1 VVVVVVV
8 EVVVVEVEVVV
19 VEVVV
24 VEVVVVEVEVV
35 ATGGNVDVVEVVVV
49 KAVVVEVV
57 VASGTVVSGSSAIV
71 LVVVVAMSSSGT
83 VVSGSSAIVLVVV
96 VAVSGGV
103 ASTGTVPV
111 VESTGLGTP
120 TSVGISADTG
130 NANVPTQT
138 LVVCFDAHTHN
149 TPDFLRVVPS
159 RLHLTGFAFDF
170 VLAIENQRL
179 PTRVPAHTTF
189 WRDKVAT

>member
-1 VVVVVVV
+1 MVVVVVVV
-8 EVVVVEVEVVV
+8 VDVEVVV
-19 VEVVV
+19 VVVS
-24 VEVVVVEVEVV
+24 
-35 ATGGNVDVVEVVVV
+35 
-49 KAVVVEVV
+49 
-57 VASGTVVSGSSAIV
+57 SGTVVSGSSAIV
-71 LVVVVAMSSSGT
+71 LVV

-120 TSVGISADTG
+120 TSVGIAADTG
-130 NANVPTQT
+130 SANVPTQT

-159 RLHLTGFAFDF
+159 RLHLTGFAFDV
-170 VLAIENQRL
+170 VLATENQRL
-179 PTRVPAHTTF
+179 PTRVAAHTTF
-189 WRDKVAT
+189 

>member
-1 VVVVVVV
+1 MVVVVVVV

-19 VEVVV
+19 S
-24 VEVVVVEVEVV
+24 
-35 ATGGNVDVVEVVVV
+35 
-49 KAVVVEVV
+49 
-57 VASGTVVSGSSAIV
+57 SGTVVSGSSAIV
-71 LVVVVAMSSSGT
+71 LVVVV
-83 VVSGSSAIVLVVV
+83 SGSSAIVLVVVV

-130 NANVPTQT
+130 SANVPTQT
-138 LVVCFDAHTHN
+138 LVVCFDAHTHT

-170 VLAIENQRL
+170 VLATENQRL
-179 PTRVPAHTTF
+179 PTRVAAHTTF

>member
-1 VVVVVVV
+1 MVVVVVVDV
-8 EVVVVEVEVVV
+8 VVVVEVEVVV
-19 VEVVV
+19 S
-24 VEVVVVEVEVV
+24 
-35 ATGGNVDVVEVVVV
+35 
-49 KAVVVEVV
+49 
-57 VASGTVVSGSSAIV
+57 SGTVVSGSSVIVLVVVVSGSSAIV
-71 LVVVVAMSSSGT
+71 LVV
-83 VVSGSSAIVLVVV
+83 VVV

-159 RLHLTGFAFDF
+159 RLHLTGFAFDV
-170 VLAIENQRL
+170 VLATENQRL
-179 PTRVPAHTTF
+179 PTRVAAHTTF
-189 WRDKVAT
+189 

>member
-1 VVVVVVV
+1 MVVVVVVV
-8 EVVVVEVEVVV
+8 DVEVVV
-19 VEVVV
+19 VVVS
-24 VEVVVVEVEVV
+24 
-35 ATGGNVDVVEVVVV
+35 
-49 KAVVVEVV
+49 
-57 VASGTVVSGSSAIV
+57 SGTVVSGSSVIVLVVVVSGSSAIV
-71 LVVVVAMSSSGT
+71 LVV
-83 VVSGSSAIVLVVV
+83 VVV

-120 TSVGISADTG
+120 TSVGIAADTG
-130 NANVPTQT
+130 SANVPTQT

-159 RLHLTGFAFDF
+159 RLHLTCFAFDF

-179 PTRVPAHTTF
+179 PTRVAAHTP
-189 WRDKVAT
+189 V

>member
-1 VVVVVVV
+1 MVVVVVVVVVVV
-8 EVVVVEVEVVV
+8 EVVVVS
-19 VEVVV
+19 
-24 VEVVVVEVEVV
+24 
-35 ATGGNVDVVEVVVV
+35 T
-49 KAVVVEVV
+49 
-57 VASGTVVSGSSAIV
+57 
-71 LVVVVAMSSSGT
+71 SSSGT
-83 VVSGSSAIVLVVV
+83 VVAGSSAIVLVVV

-120 TSVGISADTG
+120 TNVGIAADTG
-130 NANVPTQT
+130 SANVPTQT

-170 VLAIENQRL
+170 VLATENQRL
-179 PTRVPAHTTF
+179 PKRVAAHTTF

>member
-1 VVVVVVV
+1 MVVVVVV
-8 EVVVVEVEVVV
+8 EVVVV
-19 VEVVV
+19 
-24 VEVVVVEVEVV
+24 
-35 ATGGNVDVVEVVVV
+35 D
-49 KAVVVEVV
+49 VVVEVV
-57 VASGTVVSGSSAIV
+57 VA
-71 LVVVVAMSSSGT
+71 SGT

-120 TSVGISADTG
+120 TNVGISADTG
-130 NANVPTQT
+130 SANVPTQT

>member
-1 VVVVVVV
+1 MPPALTVDACKADAVGATGGSVVVVVVV
-8 EVVVVEVEVVV
+8 EVVVV
-19 VEVVV
+19 
-24 VEVVVVEVEVV
+24 
-35 ATGGNVDVVEVVVV
+35 D
-49 KAVVVEVV
+49 VVVEVV
-57 VASGTVVSGSSAIV
+57 VA
-71 LVVVVAMSSSGT
+71 SGT

-130 NANVPTQT
+130 SANVPTQT

>member
-1 VVVVVVV
+1 MVVVVVVV

-19 VEVVV
+19 S
-24 VEVVVVEVEVV
+24 
-35 ATGGNVDVVEVVVV
+35 
-49 KAVVVEVV
+49 
-57 VASGTVVSGSSAIV
+57 SGTVVSGSSAIV
-71 LVVVVAMSSSGT
+71 LVVVV
-83 VVSGSSAIVLVVV
+83 SGSSAIVLVVVVV

-130 NANVPTQT
+130 NAKVPTQT

-159 RLHLTGFAFDF
+159 RLHLTGFAFDV
-170 VLAIENQRL
+170 VLATENQRL
-179 PTRVPAHTTF
+179 PTRVAAHTTF
-189 WRDKVAT
+189 

>member
-1 VVVVVVV
+1 MVVVVVVV

-19 VEVVV
+19 S
-24 VEVVVVEVEVV
+24 
-35 ATGGNVDVVEVVVV
+35 
-49 KAVVVEVV
+49 
-57 VASGTVVSGSSAIV
+57 SGTVVSGSSAIV
-71 LVVVVAMSSSGT
+71 LVV

-130 NANVPTQT
+130 SANVPTQT

>member
-1 VVVVVVV
+1 MVVVVVV

-19 VEVVV
+19 S
-24 VEVVVVEVEVV
+24 
-35 ATGGNVDVVEVVVV
+35 
-49 KAVVVEVV
+49 
-57 VASGTVVSGSSAIV
+57 SGTVVSGSSAIV
-71 LVVVVAMSSSGT
+71 LVVVV
-83 VVSGSSAIVLVVV
+83 SGSSAIVLVVVV

-130 NANVPTQT
+130 SANVPTQT

>member
-1 VVVVVVV
+1 MVVVVVVGVVVVVV
-8 EVVVVEVEVVV
+8 EVVVEVVV
-19 VEVVV
+19 S
-24 VEVVVVEVEVV
+24 
-35 ATGGNVDVVEVVVV
+35 
-49 KAVVVEVV
+49 
-57 VASGTVVSGSSAIV
+57 SGTVVSGSSAIV
-71 LVVVVAMSSSGT
+71 LVV

-130 NANVPTQT
+130 SANVPTQT

-159 RLHLTGFAFDF
+159 RVHLTGLVFDV
-170 VLAIENQRL
+170 VLATENQRL
-179 PTRVPAHTTF
+179 PTRVAAHTTF

>member
-1 VVVVVVV
+1 MVVVVVVV

-19 VEVVV
+19 S
-24 VEVVVVEVEVV
+24 
-35 ATGGNVDVVEVVVV
+35 
-49 KAVVVEVV
+49 
-57 VASGTVVSGSSAIV
+57 SGTVVSGSSAIV
-71 LVVVVAMSSSGT
+71 LVVVV
-83 VVSGSSAIVLVVV
+83 SGSSAIVLVVVVV

>member
-1 VVVVVVV
+1 VVVVDV
-8 EVVVVEVEVVV
+8 VVVVEVEVVV

-96 VAVSGGV
+96 VVVAVSGGV

-159 RLHLTGFAFDF
+159 RLGNRKPAVTYACSGAHHFLTRQSGNLTWFF
-170 VLAIENQRL
+170 
-179 PTRVPAHTTF
+179 TG
-189 WRDKVAT
+189 

>member
-1 VVVVVVV
+1 MVVVVVV
-8 EVVVVEVEVVV
+8 EVVVVDVV
-19 VEVVV
+19 VE
-24 VEVVVVEVEVV
+24 
-35 ATGGNVDVVEVVVV
+35 
-49 KAVVVEVV
+49 VVVEVV

-71 LVVVVAMSSSGT
+71 LVVVV
-83 VVSGSSAIVLVVV
+83 SGSSAIVLVVVVV

-120 TSVGISADTG
+120 TNVGISADTG
-130 NANVPTQT
+130 SANVPTQT

-170 VLAIENQRL
+170 VLATENQRL
-179 PTRVPAHTTF
+179 PKRVAAHTTF

>member
-1 VVVVVVV
+1 MVVVVVVV
-8 EVVVVEVEVVV
+8 EVVVVDVV

-24 VEVVVVEVEVV
+24 S
-35 ATGGNVDVVEVVVV
+35 
-49 KAVVVEVV
+49 
-57 VASGTVVSGSSAIV
+57 SGTVVSGSSAIV
-71 LVVVVAMSSSGT
+71 LVVVV
-83 VVSGSSAIVLVVV
+83 SGSSAIVLVVVVV

-120 TSVGISADTG
+120 TNVGISADTG
-130 NANVPTQT
+130 SANVPTQT

>member
-1 VVVVVVV
+1 MPSALTVDASNTDAVGATGGSVVVVVVV
-8 EVVVVEVEVVV
+8 EVEVAAPGTVLSGTVLSGTV
-19 VEVVV
+19 L
-24 VEVVVVEVEVV
+24 
-35 ATGGNVDVVEVVVV
+35 
-49 KAVVVEVV
+49 
-57 VASGTVVSGSSAIV
+57 SGTVVSGSSAIV
-71 LVVVVAMSSSGT
+71 LVV
-83 VVSGSSAIVLVVV
+83 VVV

-130 NANVPTQT
+130 SADVPTQT

-159 RLHLTGFAFDF
+159 RLHLIGFDF
-170 VLAIENQRL
+170 DVVLATENQRL
-179 PTRVPAHTTF
+179 PTRVAAHTTF